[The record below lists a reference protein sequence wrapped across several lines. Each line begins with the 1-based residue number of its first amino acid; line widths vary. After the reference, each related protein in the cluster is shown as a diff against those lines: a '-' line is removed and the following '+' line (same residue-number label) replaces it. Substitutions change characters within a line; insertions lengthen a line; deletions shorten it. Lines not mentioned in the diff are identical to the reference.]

1 MAVLVFGYYGS
12 KVKGQAFGR
21 REEKRVCN
29 GMIRTSESQ
38 SFSAQLDF
46 LDSLKGS
53 WCGKSSTE
61 SRTH

>member
-1 MAVLVFGYYGS
+1 MAISVFGYYGS
-12 KVKGQAFGR
+12 KAKGQAFWR
-21 REEKRVCN
+21 RGEKRVCN